1 MITSNYVLD
10 IRDTINNTTREIEVF
25 DTYKKAINYIKA
37 NKLPENEQYE
47 LTRIDYDDEG
57 NEISEVEGIS
67 TKFAED

>member
-10 IRDTINNTTREIEVF
+10 IRNTISNDTREVEVF
-25 DTYKKAINYIKA
+25 DTYKQAINYIKSHI
-37 NKLPENEQYE
+37 LPTEEQYE
-47 LTRIDYDDEG
+47 LTRTDYDDEG

>member
-25 DTYKKAINYIKA
+25 DTYKKAINYIKV

>member
-10 IRDTINNTTREIEVF
+10 IRDTTNNTTREIEVF

>member
-10 IRDTINNTTREIEVF
+10 IRDTSNNTTREIEVF

-57 NEISEVEGIS
+57 NEINEVEGIS